1 LREARAAGISE
12 SDVVALAA
20 SSAPPASATVPSR
33 LGHRALGT
41 AADDVPHSAVPSP
54 PGRHS
59 ASSPQAAAPDG
70 DLSGADAAPS
80 VPARQDHA
88 VGAETSRDALPAL
101 GDVTETVVF
110 CLPLVPEVCEA
121 DGVAGVETV
130 GETTEGALATASVDG
145 GDPVDEAGG
154 EDGRASSRAEAV
166 VVPLTRR
173 ALRAEVK
180 PTRPSLPL
188 RAMVRRRPPAPRP
201 GGVAHRHIA
210 QAPPHG
216 ETLDGVGLAAR
227 KALRPMGAAAAAAVA
242 ATMVQVGLPTS
253 HEADH
258 VVTDDAPE
266 INALT
271 PLRDTVEQVAQ
282 RGVMEQ
288 ASRSSLVRTV
298 SLAKDAELDVVRRS
312 NSTITLWWDNPKLTE
327 GDAVVVRR
335 TEGAKAAET
344 VKDGADVPLDN
355 PQASELVDQGLVPE
369 SEYSY
374 AVFVKRADTKPQ
386 LVATAT
392 ATTRLDPI
400 ELRAGDSMVRGEKL
414 VSENGRYTLELDEE
428 GTLFLA
434 NKTGL
439 RLWSPASGGET
450 LVQDSSGA
458 LTLSDGVEQVW
469 STPAGTP
476 GAVTRLTDGGDV
488 QVLAGDDVV
497 WRRGEVGDVTLGDD
511 YPFSRGSPL
520 GYSPNNC
527 TDFVAWRLNRYAGI
541 TKGGWRFTHWSM
553 TSGGGNAVQWASHFP
568 EATDDRPALG
578 AVAWWGSNTG
588 RGRGH
593 VAIVSAI
600 REDGSILIEEYNF
613 YNRGN
618 YGTRVLRP
626 GASDWPARFIH
637 INDL

>member
-1 LREARAAGISE
+1 V
-12 SDVVALAA
+12 D
-20 SSAPPASATVPSR
+20 
-33 LGHRALGT
+33 
-41 AADDVPHSAVPSP
+41 AVPV
-54 PGRHS
+54 PGDTRPVD
-59 ASSPQAAAPDG
+59 AEQDSSPTV
-70 DLSGADAAPS
+70 ADA
-80 VPARQDHA
+80 
-88 VGAETSRDALPAL
+88 
-101 GDVTETVVF
+101 TETVMF
-110 CLPLVPEVCEA
+110 LLPLVP
-121 DGVAGVETV
+121 DDHGAGVPAEEGGVVAESDDAAVDVAAGARAPESPESAVPALDETALV
-130 GETTEGALATASVDG
+130 DETATLDEAALAEPGTGASAAA
-145 GDPVDEAGG
+145 PAAGG
-154 EDGRASSRAEAV
+154 SGEDVGA
-166 VVPLTRR
+166 PLTRR
-173 ALRAEVK
+173 ALRAEAQPK
-180 PTRPSLPL
+180 RTSLPL
-188 RAMVRRRPPAPRP
+188 RAIVRRRPPAPRP
-201 GGVAHRHIA
+201 GAITRRHA
-210 QAPPHG
+210 VQAPPRT
-216 ETLDGVGLAAR
+216 EVVDGVSLVAR
-227 KALRPMGAAAAAAVA
+227 KSLRPMGAVAAAAVA
-242 ATMVQVGLPTS
+242 ATMVQVGLPNGQDGDPMLMD
-253 HEADH
+253 AD
-258 VVTDDAPE
+258 PE
-266 INALT
+266 VNALT

-282 RGVMEQ
+282 RGVLEQ

-298 SLAKDAELDVVRRS
+298 TLAQDAELDVVRRS
-312 NSTITLWWDNPKLTE
+312 NSTITLWWDNPKLTD

-335 TEGAKAAET
+335 TEGANPAET

-374 AVFVKRADTKPQ
+374 AVFVKRADQKPQ

-414 VSENGRYTLELDEE
+414 VSENGKYTLQLDEE
-428 GTLFLA
+428 GSLFLA

-439 RLWSPASGGET
+439 RLWSPGSGGET

-458 LTLSDGVEQVW
+458 LVLSDGVEQVW

-476 GAVTRLTDGGDV
+476 GAVTRLTNGGDI
-488 QVLAGDDVV
+488 QVLDGENVL
-497 WRRGEVGDVTLGDD
+497 WRRGDVGDITLGDD

-527 TDFVAWRLNRYAGI
+527 TDFVAWRLNRYAGV
-541 TKGGWRFTHWSM
+541 TKGGWKFTHWAM
-553 TSGGGNAVQWASHFP
+553 TPGGGNAVQWASHFP
-568 EATDDRPALG
+568 EATDDRPTLG

-600 REDGSILIEEYNF
+600 REDGSIMIEEYNF

-626 GASDWPARFIH
+626 GASDWPAKFIH